1 MQKKIL
7 FNGVEIAQPIE
18 YKPNLAT
25 TSTEDSDR
33 DQSLVMN
40 NTPIGTVVSYSLRW
54 EDLTA
59 EEVSQILSQV
69 LNKSSFSVH
78 YFDIISGQWKTDEF
92 YASNFS
98 ASAFSLK
105 EGEEGYDELSFNIV
119 GKNAR

>member
-40 NTPIGTVVSYSLRW
+40 NTPIGTVVSYSLKW

-92 YASNFS
+92 YANNFS